1 MRFDQAYDSKRV
13 CQLSARTIS
22 KISNSNELIR
32 EEWCHY
38 VAIWQ
43 ELLKQDDWTAPTKDY
58 RENFSAIKIK
68 EIDADGKESYVIKEY
83 SPELLKELEK
93 DPTLAYS
100 DAFYGIDP
108 NEGVNG
114 LYFNAIHDGRVLDEA
129 TGKLAD
135 VGMTRLFALGFR
147 YRSTS
152 MLGMFDV
159 NLDRVLRTIN

>member
-1 MRFDQAYDSKRV
+1 MAG
-13 CQLSARTIS
+13 T
-22 KISNSNELIR
+22 
-32 EEWCHY
+32 
-38 VAIWQ
+38 
-43 ELLKQDDWTAPTKDY
+43 LKTGDDWTAPTKDY

-83 SPELLKELEK
+83 SPELKELEK
-93 DPTLAYS
+93 TLLWRFSYS

-135 VGMTRLFALGFR
+135 VRDDQVVSRWDLDTGP
-147 YRSTS
+147 TS

-159 NLDRVLRTIN
+159 NLDRVFKNNKLEADCFGLCQDTC